1 MSELL
6 QKGYSQKNR
15 HDARKMFED
24 TVWRTHDTVSWAF
37 FGPDNIDK
45 IQNGI
50 CDYVKKRGIEEGTG
64 YTIDRQ
70 SDREV
75 VRIMIAMFVE
85 YYMNTNMPQINRS
98 GLKGGCSEKYTRMPQ
113 AFLFS
118 DKMDSYDPTV
128 CNKFKNDGY
137 SQEDYQWKLPLKEKC
152 TDDELYYQKKRTAKI
167 DKINKYVQD
176 GRCDKFWEYSR
187 PGKPGHVED
196 IIDYINQRVINFI
209 APGVYR
215 EVKNYLMFIHDSN
228 LPYRLIDTPTYTST
242 NNKRSIELSSYYS
255 GENTRPH
262 IRTCSTNRIL
272 PDVIPEEYR
281 KQGIDYLDLN
291 KLRNA
296 KEFKAFDFK
305 KQWGCPTAYGNS
317 LN

>member
-1 MSELL
+1 MSELF
-6 QKGYSQKNR
+6 QKGYSQKKR
-15 HDARKMFED
+15 HDARKMFSD
-24 TVWRTHDTVSWAF
+24 TVWTAHDSISWAF
-37 FGPDNIDK
+37 FGPENVDK
-45 IQNGI
+45 IQQGI
-50 CDYVKKRGIEEGTG
+50 CDYVKSKG
-64 YTIDRQ
+64 YNIDRQ

-85 YYMNTNMPQINRS
+85 YYMNTNIPQINRS

-118 DKMDSYDPTV
+118 DKMDSYSPPV

-137 SQEDYQWKLPLKEKC
+137 SQEDYQWNIPLPQEKC
-152 TDDELYYQKKRTAKI
+152 TDNDLYYQTKRSSKI
-167 DKINKYVQD
+167 DKINKYVQN

-187 PGKPGHVED
+187 PGKPGHVDD
-196 IIDYINQRVINFI
+196 ILEYLNKRVINFI
-209 APGVYR
+209 APGVVR
-215 EVKNYLMFIHDSN
+215 EVQNYLMYIHDTN
-228 LPYRLIDTPTYTST
+228 LPYRLIDQPTYTST

-272 PDVIPEEYR
+272 TDVIPEEYR

-291 KLRNA
+291 KLHGA